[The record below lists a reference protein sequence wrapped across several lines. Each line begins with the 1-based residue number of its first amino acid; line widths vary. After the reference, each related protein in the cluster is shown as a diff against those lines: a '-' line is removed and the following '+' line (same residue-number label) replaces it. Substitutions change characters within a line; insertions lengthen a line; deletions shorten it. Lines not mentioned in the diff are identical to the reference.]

1 MRDARSA
8 RVNSILGATLI
19 AVIYSSQSYAGISGG
34 DVLGISGG
42 DVAGIS
48 GGDVLGISGGDVAGI
63 SGGDVFGISGGDVA
77 GISGGDVFGIS
88 GGDVAGISGGD
99 VLGISGGDV
108 AGISGGDVFGISGG
122 DVAGI
127 SGGDRV
133 LAGPIDAIDQ
143 VNGIFESM
151 GQVVMASQS
160 MLSTMRV
167 GDFVEVGGSVISSGW
182 YYADTVSVSTE
193 RYVPGATEVFVTG
206 MLSSL
211 DTLNGRAQMGGLMID
226 YTASLGSDRAPTG
239 DMWSFRGTLPASN
252 GMMISSRTEMA
263 R

>member
-1 MRDARSA
+1 
-8 RVNSILGATLI
+8 
-19 AVIYSSQSYAGISGG
+19 
-34 DVLGISGG
+34 
-42 DVAGIS
+42 
-48 GGDVLGISGGDVAGI
+48 
-63 SGGDVFGISGGDVA
+63 
-77 GISGGDVFGIS
+77 
-88 GGDVAGISGGD
+88 
-99 VLGISGGDV
+99 LGISGGDV

-193 RYVPGATEVFVTG
+193 C
-206 MLSSL
+206 
-211 DTLNGRAQMGGLMID
+211 D
-226 YTASLGSDRAPTG
+226 
-239 DMWSFRGTLPASN
+239 
-252 GMMISSRTEMA
+252 
-263 R
+263 